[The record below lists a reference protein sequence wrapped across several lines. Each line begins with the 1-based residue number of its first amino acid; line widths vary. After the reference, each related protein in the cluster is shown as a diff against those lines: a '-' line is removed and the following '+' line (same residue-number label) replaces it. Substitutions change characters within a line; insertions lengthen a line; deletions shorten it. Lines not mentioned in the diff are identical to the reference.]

1 MISVPLS
8 YYLGLSVILFAIG
21 AIGVATR
28 RNVLVVLMSLEI
40 MMNAVNL
47 AFITFARFR
56 GDAGG
61 HGIVFV
67 VIAVAAAEVAVGL
80 ALAIQLFRHRGTAN
94 VDDANQLKY

>member
-1 MISVPLS
+1 MTGVPLS
-8 YYLGLSVILFAIG
+8 YYLGLSVTLFFIG
-21 AIGVATR
+21 ALGVAIR

-47 AFITFARFR
+47 AFISFARFR

-80 ALAIQLFRHRGTAN
+80 ALAIRLFRHQGSVN
-94 VDDANQLKY
+94 VDEANRLKY